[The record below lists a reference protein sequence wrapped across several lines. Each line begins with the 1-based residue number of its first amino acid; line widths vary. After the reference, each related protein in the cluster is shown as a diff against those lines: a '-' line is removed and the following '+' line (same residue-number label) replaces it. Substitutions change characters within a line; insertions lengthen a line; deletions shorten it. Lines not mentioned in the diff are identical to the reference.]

1 MHTGRLY
8 YGWVVLGASALCELL
23 IQGATS
29 YAAGLFVLP
38 LQAQFHISRA
48 DASSGILI
56 LFLGAALLAPL
67 AGRLLDRWPVRLVVP
82 VGALLFGAALAVIA
96 MTDAL
101 WLMALALLVPAALG
115 FMMAGPL
122 STSTLAAR
130 WFYRRRGLALGLAA
144 IATSAGGL
152 VVVPLLARAIAAFG
166 WRTALLWEAA
176 LLCGTIMLVALLFL
190 RDRPASLGL
199 AVHDELVGADA
210 APAAVRLSW
219 RAILGRRAFW
229 AAGLG
234 LVVASGTSQAL
245 VVTIVPYGVQLGV
258 PMVSAAF
265 YVSAFALSAAVT
277 KIVAGLLAD
286 RVGLAPLMMAAGL
299 FLVLSQLLLLALPSH
314 SGLLAASCLGGVA
327 LGWALPVS
335 AAMLARDF
343 GPAAF
348 GSVMGWLYSFVL
360 VYAIVATRLA
370 GAIFDATHG
379 YAMAFAAF
387 LFLALLSLGATF
399 ALTRRRA

>member
-1 MHTGRLY
+1 MTTTRLY
-8 YGWVVLGASALCELL
+8 YGWVVLAASALCELL
-23 IQGATS
+23 VQGATS

-38 LQAQFHISRA
+38 LQAEFHISRA
-48 DASSGILI
+48 NANSGILI

-67 AGRLLDRWPVRLVVP
+67 AGRLLDSWSVRRVVP
-82 VGALLFGAALAVIA
+82 MGALLFGAALAAIA
-96 MTDAL
+96 TTGSL
-101 WLMALALLVPAALG
+101 WVMVLALLLPAALG

-130 WFYRRRGLALGLAA
+130 WFYRRRGLAMGLAA

-152 VVVPLLARAIAAFG
+152 VVVPLLARAIAALG
-166 WRTALLWEAA
+166 WRGALLWEAVLLTGAILALA
-176 LLCGTIMLVALLFL
+176 LLLL

-199 AVHDELVGADA
+199 EAHTELAGADA
-210 APAAVRLSW
+210 MPAAVRLSW

-245 VVTIVPYGVQLGV
+245 VMTIVPYGVQLGV
-258 PMVSAAF
+258 PVVSAAL

-286 RVGLAPLMMAAGL
+286 RAPLSLLMMAAGL
-299 FLVLSQLLLLALPSH
+299 FLALSQLLLLTLPSH
-314 SGLLAASCLGGVA
+314 GGLLAASCLGGVA

-343 GPAAF
+343 GAAAF
-348 GSVMGWLYSFVL
+348 GSVMGWVYSFVL
-360 VYAIVATRLA
+360 LYAIIATRFA
-370 GAIFDATHG
+370 GAVFDATHG
-379 YAMAFAAF
+379 YTLAFAAF
-387 LFLALLSLGATF
+387 LALALVSLGATF
-399 ALTRRRA
+399 VLSRQRA